1 MCYFNSSAAI
11 FSFALF
17 RHAHKELLSTAK
29 ICCRFS
35 SDFGSLVLVRYLIH
49 GQ

>member
-1 MCYFNSSAAI
+1 MYYFNSSAAI

-17 RHAHKELLSTAK
+17 RHAHKELLSIAK